1 LIVGRSDKN
10 AAGLHLRGRG
20 RRGRDGEQQRYPTD
34 NPFHAVPPGGRISM
48 VIGVIGPIPQPNS
61 ILLSPIRVA
70 APFSWSS
77 VFAE

>member
-1 LIVGRSDKN
+1 
-10 AAGLHLRGRG
+10 
-20 RRGRDGEQQRYPTD
+20 
-34 NPFHAVPPGGRISM
+34 M